1 MLNLCDKCQS
11 FNFYNFLYNALKL
24 LFSFTENI
32 VSDWEQLTR
41 SNHYSWHDPLQSAW
55 DWDFWLN
62 KIREYN
68 AMAPSESKDSK
79 YLSSKAK
86 EEGKIIQKASR
97 YFISQS
103 NRK

>member
-1 MLNLCDKCQS
+1 MHWSYYSVLQKILFQIESNWLEATIIHDMIL
-11 FNFYNFLYNALKL
+11 FNPH
-24 LFSFTENI
+24 EI
-32 VSDWEQLTR
+32 GISDWT
-41 SNHYSWHDPLQSAW
+41 
-55 DWDFWLN
+55 
-62 KIREYN
+62 REYN